1 MRPFKHINAKTTSEA
16 SIALSD
22 AKSKLIAGGTDLLGT
37 LKDDI
42 LPVYPERIVNLKTT
56 DGLEYIKERNGGL
69 KIGALTKLSSIAES
83 PVVIEKFKALSQAAG
98 HVATPHIRDMAT
110 IGGNLAQ
117 LPRCW
122 YFRKAGN
129 RFHCVRK
136 GGDECY
142 AILGDNRFHS
152 MFGGKQSKRP
162 PCASECPAGTDI
174 PGYLEAIRNDDWDQA
189 AEIFMAVHPFPMI
202 TGRVCAH
209 FCQSACNRHQT
220 DEGVLT
226 GGVER
231 ALGDYILKNSAKF
244 YAPPQKENGKSV
256 AVVGSGPAGLTAAY
270 FLRRAGNKVTVFD
283 RMTDAGGML
292 MYAIPAYR
300 LPKDIVKKLISALK
314 SMGIEFKLGADFA
327 DHLPP
332 EKLEKAFDGVVYA
345 TGAWKR
351 PVVGISGE
359 ELTIFGLDFL
369 VEVRQWMGGHVGEE
383 VLVVGGGNVAMD
395 VAITAKR
402 LGAKKVTL
410 ACIEPRDRMPA
421 SSEEIERAE
430 AEGIVIMPSWGPS
443 GVKEENGIVSGMEL
457 KRCTSVFD
465 ESGVFDPQYDDSE
478 KLVVKAQNILLAIGQ
493 RVELSFLSEKYH
505 IQLNKRGLIDVDMDS
520 QMTSRKGVFAAG
532 DATTGPATVVQA
544 VSNGKKAADGLNAY
558 LKIELQEPSTC
569 NSCRNITSDLNG
581 LQNKTALKLKEL
593 EPEKRCMELE
603 DAQTPTKKDA
613 IGEACRCLN
622 CGCYA
627 VSPSDV
633 APALVALNAEI
644 ITNNRTISA
653 DEFFDAGTLSSTVLE
668 HDEVITEI
676 VIPPLPDGARSIFKK
691 MATRKSI
698 DFPIINFAIVTGE
711 NPRICMGAVAPIP
724 KRAKYAEDILR
735 GKKKINEKV
744 ATAVG
749 EAAIEDA
756 APFEATKYK
765 TQITKTLIK
774 RALLELES

>member
-1 MRPFKHINAKTTSEA
+1 MRPFRHINAKTTSEA

-22 AKSKLIAGGTDLLGT
+22 DKSKLIAGGTDLLGT

-42 LPVYPERIVNLKTT
+42 LPIYPERIVNLKSAE
-56 DGLEYIKERNGGL
+56 GLEYIKEENGNL
-69 KIGALTKLSSIAES
+69 KIGTLTKLSDIAED
-83 PVVIEKFKALSQAAG
+83 PIIIDKFTALAQAASR
-98 HVATPHIRDMAT
+98 VATPHIRDMAT
-110 IGGNLAQ
+110 IGGNIAQ

-122 YFRKAGN
+122 YFRKADN
-129 RFHCVRK
+129 RFNCARK

-142 AILGDNRFHS
+142 AILGDNRYHS
-152 MFGGKQSKRP
+152 TFGGKQSKLP
-162 PCASECPAGTDI
+162 PCATECPAGTDI
-174 PGYLEAIRNDDWDQA
+174 PGYLEEIRNGNWDKA
-189 AEIFMAVHPFPMI
+189 AEIFMTVHPFPMI

-231 ALGDYILKNSAKF
+231 ALGDYVLENSSKF
-244 YAPPQKENGKSV
+244 YAAPKKENGKSV

-283 RMTDAGGML
+283 RMADAGGML

-300 LPKDIVKKLISALK
+300 LPKDIVTKLIKALEA
-314 SMGIEFKLGADFA
+314 MGIEFKLGADFS

-332 EKLEKAFDGVVYA
+332 EKLEKEFDGIVYA

-369 VEVRQWMGGHVGEE
+369 VEVKKWMGGHVGEE

-395 VAITAKR
+395 VAVTAKR

-421 SSEEIERAE
+421 SSEEIARAE

-443 GVKEENGIVSGMEL
+443 QVEEKDGIVSGMEL

-465 ESGVFDPQYDDSE
+465 KSGNFDPQYDEDE
-478 KLVVKAQNILLAIGQ
+478 RLVVKAHNILLAIGQ
-493 RVELSFLSEKYH
+493 QVELSFLSDKYH
-505 IQLNKRGLIDVDMDS
+505 IQLNKRGLIDVDSGS
-520 QMTSRKGVFAAG
+520 QMTSREGVFAAG
-532 DATTGPATVVQA
+532 DATTGPATVVQS
-544 VSNGKKAADGLNAY
+544 VSNGKKAADGLNTY
-558 LKIELQEPSTC
+558 LGIVPQDSSPCSG
-569 NSCRNITSDLNG
+569 CRDISSDLNG
-581 LQNKTALKLKEL
+581 LQVKTALKLIEL
-593 EPEKRCMELE
+593 EPDKRCMELE
-603 DAQTPTKKDA
+603 DSQTPTKKDA
-613 IGEACRCLN
+613 TAEACRCLN

-627 VSPSDV
+627 VSPSDI
-633 APALVALNAEI
+633 APALVALDAKI
-644 ITNNRTISA
+644 VTNTRTISA
-653 DEFFDAGTLSSTVLE
+653 DEFFDAGTLSSTVLL
-668 HDEVITEI
+668 HDEIITEI
-676 VIPPLPDGARSIFKK
+676 VIPSLPDGAKSIFKK

-698 DFPIINFAIVTGE
+698 DFPIVNFAIVTGD
-711 NPRICMGAVAPIP
+711 NPRICMGAVSPVP
-724 KRAKYAEDILR
+724 KRAKAAEDALR
-735 GKKKINEKV
+735 GKKINEKV

-749 EAAIEDA
+749 EAAIEGA

-765 TQITKTLIK
+765 AQIIKTLIK
-774 RALLELES
+774 RALLELK